1 MGDNISAKDLIIRIF
16 RWRKKFIWIT
26 IVSALISGVVAFLM
40 PKQYK
45 SVAIV
50 FPARQFSVSKLVV
63 EANAGNQEDYMM
75 LGDADDCEKLIQIL
89 TSDAL
94 KMLVADRFNLWKRW
108 KITDTVF
115 AYHYLKDKWEDMVR
129 IKRTEFNSVRVEVHD
144 YTADSAAFVANGIVD
159 LADTVKFRMNRAVA
173 GPVVDI
179 TREEYELTLKRM
191 KELED
196 SLNQLRRFGILHYK
210 EQVKAYSKSYAKAL
224 EKGDQ
229 AAIKR
234 LKGKLDTLSIYG
246 TAYTTIKDNLD
257 KYGAKY
263 PDIKMKYDE
272 ALVNYRSTM
281 PIKFVVERAIPNE
294 FKSRPKR
301 MVLIGISVLAANIL
315 GLFILLMRERFSWKE
330 LKEKSA
336 A

>member
-1 MGDNISAKDLIIRIF
+1 MGDNISAKELIVRIYG
-16 RWRKKFIWIT
+16 WRKQFLWIT
-26 IVSALISGVVAFLM
+26 VVAALISGVVAFLM

-94 KMLVADRFNLWKRW
+94 KLAVADAFHLWERW
-108 KITDTVF
+108 RITDTIF
-115 AYHYLKDKWEDMVR
+115 AYHYLKDKWDDMVK

-159 LADTVKFRMNRAVA
+159 YCDTIKFRMNKAMA
-173 GPVVDI
+173 KPVVDI
-179 TREEYELTLKRM
+179 TREEYELTLRRM

-196 SLNQLRRFGILHYK
+196 SLHSLRRMGILHYK
-210 EQVKAYSKSYAKAL
+210 EQVKAYSRSYAQAL

-229 AAIKR
+229 QAIRR
-234 LKGKLDTLSIYG
+234 LKNKLDTLSMYG
-246 TAYTTIKDNLD
+246 TAYTTTKDNLD
-257 KYGAKY
+257 KYSAKY

-272 ALVNYRSTM
+272 ALVNYRATI
-281 PIKFVVERAIPNE
+281 PIRFVVERAIPNE
-294 FKSRPKR
+294 FKARPKR
-301 MVLIGISVLAANIL
+301 LVIMGITVLAANVL
-315 GLFILLMRERFSWKE
+315 GLFVLLIRERFRTKPGAVS
-330 LKEKSA
+330 
-336 A
+336 